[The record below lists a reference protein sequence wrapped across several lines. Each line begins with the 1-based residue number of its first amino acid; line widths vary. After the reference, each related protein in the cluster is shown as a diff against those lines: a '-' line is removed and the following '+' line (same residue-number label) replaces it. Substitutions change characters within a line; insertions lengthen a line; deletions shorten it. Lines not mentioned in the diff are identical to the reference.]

1 MKRRI
6 PGGCGENSLVKQETE
21 RGGQSVSPVI
31 WILLGL
37 VLLGLLAGGNKNGK
51 KASRGK
57 GTPERI
63 DHPHYMDLDEY
74 ECSVCG
80 ARFREKSMTC
90 PKCGARFEGTKT
102 DGGEFIEEMEIWED
116 DE

>member
-1 MKRRI
+1 M
-6 PGGCGENSLVKQETE
+6 
-21 RGGQSVSPVI
+21 SPVI

-51 KASRGK
+51 KAARGNGAPK
-57 GTPERI
+57 RI

-74 ECSVCG
+74 ECSACG
-80 ARFREKSMTC
+80 ARFRKKSMTC